1 MLLCIDIGNTNI
13 KYAVFNGKQ
22 LKASYRVSSR
32 HTRTADEYGATLIN
46 LLSSA
51 QIKTTDIDGIIMSSV
66 IPSLNYTISHMC
78 EYFFNI
84 TPFMIGAGIKTGLN
98 IKADN
103 PKEVGA
109 DIIVNSVSAYKRY
122 GNGSPMVVIDF
133 GTATTFD
140 IISGSG
146 ELIGV
151 VIAPGIKTSLE
162 GLVSNTAQLPMIELE
177 APKSVLGKNTVSCM
191 QSGIIYGFAGL
202 VENVIRKIKNEL
214 KVEEIS
220 VIATG
225 GMGEIISKEVS
236 CITKIDR
243 MLTLEGLRLIY
254 EMNKGGKK
262 VD

>member
-13 KYAVFNGKQ
+13 KYAVFNGNKI
-22 LKASYRVSSR
+22 KASYRVSSR

-46 LLSSA
+46 LLQSSG
-51 QIKTTDIDGIIMSSV
+51 IKVSDIEGIIVSSV

-84 TPFMIGAGIKTGLN
+84 TPIMIGAGIKTGLN

-122 GNGSPMVVIDF
+122 GNGEPLVVVDF

-146 ELIGV
+146 ELLGV

-177 APKSVLGKNTVSCM
+177 APKSVIAKNTISCM
-191 QSGIIYGFAGL
+191 QAGIIFGFAGI
-202 VENVIRKIKNEL
+202 VENIVKKIKEEL
-214 KVEEIS
+214 KVPTIQ
-220 VIATG
+220 VVATG
-225 GMGEIISKEVS
+225 GMGEIIAKEVS

-243 MLTLEGLRLIY
+243 MLTLEGLRIIY
-254 EMNKGGKK
+254 EMNKGGKSA
-262 VD
+262 